1 MRIKVRSFMAPF
13 IAAAMIA
20 QTLCSV
26 PVSAEEVE
34 SAVETE
40 AEPQQTE
47 TEEKPVRTAATI
59 EAERATRRARQREA
73 RPKVFTDEDLKKNT
87 EKAKSYN
94 AIIYG
99 NEDWDDVGPAVD
111 DKYGGLSVKDYNA
124 LVRMVYAEAGGEG
137 EEGMLLV
144 ANVILNR
151 MKSYKYPVTVSE
163 VVSQAGQFQPY
174 ANGRYA
180 SVEPDATAVRA
191 VRRALDGEN
200 NAPGVLYFKSVRST
214 AVWANKT
221 VAFRYKN
228 HIFYY

>member
-1 MRIKVRSFMAPF
+1 MKSNILRKTICIICAVTSLTL
-13 IAAAMIA
+13 
-20 QTLCSV
+20 QTTPIL
-26 PVSAEEVE
+26 AEEL
-34 SAVETE
+34 
-40 AEPQQTE
+40 
-47 TEEKPVRTAATI
+47 TEETTVADEKAGDSGLREVSPVVRQK
-59 EAERATRRARQREA
+59 EMRA
-73 RPKVFTDEDLKKNT
+73 PVYTDEDLKRITKT
-87 EKAKSYN
+87 ADSYN
-94 AIIYG
+94 AMIYG

-124 LVRMVYAEAGGEG
+124 LVRMVFAEAGGEG

-151 MKSYKYPVTVSE
+151 MKSYKYPVTVSA
-163 VVSQAGQFQPY
+163 VVSQTGQFQPY

-180 SVEPDATAVRA
+180 TVEPNEVAVRA
-191 VRRALDGEN
+191 VKRALNGEN
-200 NAPGVLYFKSVRST
+200 NAPGVLYFKSVHSN

>member
-1 MRIKVRSFMAPF
+1 MSIPGGKIMKKTVFATCAMLISFFMTLSPMAAQMEEMSDKEESQESMEET
-13 IAAAMIA
+13 AAA
-20 QTLCSV
+20 L
-26 PVSAEEVE
+26 EEVNDR
-34 SAVETE
+34 VRLK
-40 AEPQQTE
+40 
-47 TEEKPVRTAATI
+47 EEKPRLY
-59 EAERATRRARQREA
+59 
-73 RPKVFTDEDLKKNT
+73 TDEDLKKNT

-151 MKSYKYPVTVSE
+151 MKSYKYPVTVSA
-163 VVSQAGQFQPY
+163 VISQSGQFQPY

-180 SVEPDATAVRA
+180 SVEPDAVAVRA
-191 VRRALDGEN
+191 VKRALNGEN
-200 NAPGVLYFKSVRST
+200 NAPGVLYFKSVRSN
-214 AVWANKT
+214 AVWADKT